1 LRKEKK
7 QGMKE
12 RQYRRRNRR
21 INMKKEKC
29 GRERNVE
36 MEEGNKTIVKTGR
49 ETVKAD
55 G

>member
-1 LRKEKK
+1 MRK
-7 QGMKE
+7 

-21 INMKKEKC
+21 INMKKKNSR
-29 GRERNVE
+29 RERNVE
-36 MEEGNKTIVKTGR
+36 MEEGNKTIVKKGK

>member
-1 LRKEKK
+1 MKK
-7 QGMKE
+7 

-21 INMKKEKC
+21 INMKKKKC
-29 GRERNVE
+29 RRERNVE
-36 MEEGNKTIVKTGR
+36 MEEGNKTVIKTGK